1 MLEYSEI
8 PPVSSL
14 YHEAFLIS
22 EDTHAGENPS
32 SADGKLPVQPAEDK
46 ELQKNRNK
54 DGEVSPRTPD
64 ETQPGRER
72 PRRGPARFQN
82 PDPILP
88 GLQIKL
94 SQDFQVK
101 VIIARVRGDQW
112 TGPTA

>member
-14 YHEAFLIS
+14 YHEVFRIS

-32 SADGKLPVQPAEDK
+32 STDRKLPVQPVNDK
-46 ELQKNRNK
+46 DLQKNRNK
-54 DGEVSPRTPD
+54 DGEVSPRTPED
-64 ETQPGRER
+64 AQPGRER
-72 PRRGPARFQN
+72 PKRGPARLQN

-88 GLQIKL
+88 GLQIKI
-94 SQDFQVK
+94 SQDFRVK
-101 VIIARVRGDQW
+101 LIIPRGQQDQW

>member
-14 YHEAFLIS
+14 YHEGILIS
-22 EDTHAGENPS
+22 EVTHAGQNPS
-32 SADGKLPVQPAEDK
+32 SADGNLPVQPAEYKD
-46 ELQKNRNK
+46 LQKNRNK
-54 DGEVSPRTPD
+54 DGELSPRTPD
-64 ETQPGRER
+64 KAQPGRER

-88 GLQIKL
+88 DLQIKI
-94 SQDFQVK
+94 SQDFHVK
-101 VIIARVRGDQW
+101 VIMPRVRESQW